1 MDEES
6 LRKMKIL
13 IVQESDWLE
22 RGPHQQHQL
31 ADRLSMR
38 GHQIRVIDYEI
49 LWRKNKRWCLFSKR
63 QVFNNVWKVNQK
75 AKVTVIRPSIVKIP
89 LLDYISILFTHG
101 KEVDRQIR
109 EFKPNVIV
117 GFGILN
123 AFLASRRVS
132 KNGIPFI
139 YYWIDVLHLLIPF
152 KPLQLI
158 GKIIEYRI
166 LRLADCVIT
175 INDKLKDYVLKA
187 GASLNRTYT
196 VKAGIDLEQFNPS
209 INDGVIR
216 KRYGLGKFD
225 TVLFFMGWLYHFSGL
240 REVISRLIHSDGL
253 KVLVVGEGDDFEYL
267 KQLVSRYGLENKVIL
282 TGKQPYHLMPSFI
295 SASDICLLPAY
306 PNERIMKDIVPIKM
320 YEYMAMAKPVIAT
333 RLSGVVKEFGE
344 DNGVVYVDGPEDV
357 ISKAKEL
364 ISNDKI
370 GKLGIKA
377 RKFVEKYSWDN
388 ITDEFEKILQSID
401 K

>member
-1 MDEES
+1 
-6 LRKMKIL
+6 
-13 IVQESDWLE
+13 
-22 RGPHQQHQL
+22 
-31 ADRLSMR
+31 
-38 GHQIRVIDYEI
+38 
-49 LWRKNKRWCLFSKR
+49 
-63 QVFNNVWKVNQK
+63 
-75 AKVTVIRPSIVKIP
+75 
-89 LLDYISILFTHG
+89 
-101 KEVDRQIR
+101 
-109 EFKPNVIV
+109 
-117 GFGILN
+117 
-123 AFLASRRVS
+123 
-132 KNGIPFI
+132 
-139 YYWIDVLHLLIPF
+139 
-152 KPLQLI
+152 
-158 GKIIEYRI
+158 
-166 LRLADCVIT
+166 VIT

-377 RKFVEKYSWDN
+377 RKFVEKYSWDK
-388 ITDEFEKILQSID
+388 ITDEFEKILQGID